1 MKKMKKAVLLLL
13 VLMDGLVN
21 AQEIKQIIDRNEAFR
36 KDTVFTIK
44 SDLNE
49 TYLPVTVIKGKE
61 KGPVFSIVAGIHG
74 YEYPPIIAVQELLN
88 EIKPENI
95 KGTLIIIPI
104 ANVEAF
110 QKRTPFLNPLDQ
122 KNLNNAFP
130 GSQNGTPTDQIANI
144 ITKEIISNSTIF
156 LDIHGGDANE
166 DLLPFVC
173 YYNRKDTPE
182 NTKLAN
188 DLSVQSQ
195 IDHIISYPYNL
206 TSTEP
211 AKYAFKQA
219 TQQGITALSI
229 EAGKLGTVQKENVE
243 MIKTA
248 VYNMLESSGNYIRNK
263 SNIKKNKAIL
273 LDQQDYIKVPENG
286 IFYSEFKSGDKV
298 KKNQVLGYITDEF
311 GNKKQDIISK
321 IDGVILY
328 KVGTPPVNKGETLF
342 CIGYSEKNKNI

>member
-13 VLMDGLVN
+13 VLMGGLVN
-21 AQEIKQIIDRNEAFR
+21 AQKIKQIVDRNEAFR
-36 KDTVFTIK
+36 KDTMFTIT
-44 SDLNE
+44 SDTKE

-74 YEYPPIIAVQELLN
+74 YEYPPIIAIQELLN
-88 EIKPENI
+88 EIKPENV

-110 QKRTPFLNPLDQ
+110 QKRTPFINPLDE

-130 GSQNGTPTDQIANI
+130 GSPNGTPTDQIANI
-144 ITKEIISNSTIF
+144 ITKEIISNSNIF

-173 YYNRKDTPE
+173 YYDRKDRPE
-182 NTKLAN
+182 NTKLAH
-188 DLSVQSQ
+188 DLSIQSQ
-195 IDHIISYPYNL
+195 IDHIVSYPYNL
-206 TSTEP
+206 TSSET

-248 VYNMLESSGNYIRNK
+248 VYNMLESSGNYIRSK
-263 SNIKKNKAIL
+263 SKIKKSKAIFFN
-273 LDQQDYIKVPENG
+273 QQDYIKVPENG
-286 IFYSEFKSGDKV
+286 IFYSGLKSGDKV

-311 GNKKQDIISK
+311 GKKKQDIISK
-321 IDGVILY
+321 TDGIILY
-328 KVGTPPVNKGETLF
+328 KIGTPPVNKDETLF
-342 CIGYSEKNKNI
+342 CIGYSEK